1 MHKKRNEGKI
11 CAYCKRHV
19 FTLSILLTLSA
30 IQDFRDREI
39 REARRQKNGY
49 YDSIITKSANKSTP
63 VADFIQASIQAT
75 SSASANPAAQADI
88 NDDYD
93 DEMMM
98 MMEQEAMMASSLPA
112 VPLQPGMAGAPSVGQ
127 ENTPPEL
134 NLTSNVS
141 VVSDDKLAIIEI
153 NRQKALAKLAE
164 RQRQREEERKAKERA
179 EEVAKMLGESR
190 HLFSL

>member
-1 MHKKRNEGKI
+1 M
-11 CAYCKRHV
+11 
-19 FTLSILLTLSA
+19 FSLSILLTSSS

-49 YDSIITKSANKSTP
+49 YDSIITKSAKKSTP

-93 DEMMM
+93 DEMMI
-98 MMEQEAMMASSLPA
+98 MMEQEAMMASSLSA
-112 VPLQPGMAGAPSVGQ
+112 VPLQPGMADAPSVGQ

-153 NRQKALAKLAE
+153 NRQKALVKLAE